1 MVLIISGKG
10 DPKLLNEYQE
20 GDFSAYEL
28 HTGLYTESFF
38 QELFS
43 LPKYI
48 TFIAVH
54 NPSKIK
60 VQESIYPFDLSAPTP
75 IGEESFRVFKKTIK
89 LAKRVNAKIVVVHGA
104 KYDLNQ
110 PKEEAFSLLA
120 CRIKSLDLKDIILC
134 FETDALWHNTFYP
147 QKSLLITED
156 DFIRLDQLLEGNLKI
171 TADIEH
177 LQISFYFS
185 RFIECIGGEKKF
197 TEIYPP
203 NNQIAFEIDIQRF
216 IKQNN
221 LTLPDQ
227 FKKKLASF
235 FIKFKDKI
243 EHIHLNG
250 SDPFNFTFDPETFL
264 PLIGEH
270 LPLGFEDETTKDRFD
285 YNYLTQLFYILPEK
299 KRIHIVIEAW
309 RKNSFEFIFQMLKSK
324 QFLTKHLEYYG
335 PEPCFAN

>member
-10 DPKLLNEYQE
+10 DPKLLNKYQE

-28 HTGLYTESFF
+28 YTGLYTTSFF

-48 TFIAVH
+48 KIIAVH
-54 NPSKIK
+54 NPSKVK
-60 VQESIYPFDLSAPTP
+60 VQESIYNFDLSASTSV
-75 IGEESFRVFKKTIK
+75 GEESFSVFKETVK
-89 LAKRVNAKIVVVHGA
+89 LAERVNAKIVVVHGA
-104 KYDLNQ
+104 RYSSNQ
-110 PKEEAFSLLA
+110 SKEEALSLLA
-120 CRIKSLDLKDIILC
+120 NRIKSLDHKNITLC

-185 RFIECIGGEKKF
+185 RFIESIGGEKTF
-197 TEIYPP
+197 TEIYPQ
-203 NNQIAFEIDIQRF
+203 NNQKDFEIDIQRF
-216 IKQNN
+216 ILQNN
-221 LTLPDQ
+221 LTLSDQ
-227 FKKKLASF
+227 FKKYLTSF
-235 FIKFKDKI
+235 FIRFKDKI

-250 SDPFNFTFDPETFL
+250 SDQFNFIFDPETFL

-270 LPLGFEDETTKDRFD
+270 LPLGFEDKTVKDRFD
-285 YNYLTQLFYILPEK
+285 YQYLIKLFYILPNK
-299 KRIHIVIEAW
+299 KLIHIIIEAW
-309 RKNSFEFIFQMLKSK
+309 RKNSFEFIFEMRKSK
-324 QFLTKHLEYYG
+324 NFLTQQIEHYG
-335 PEPCFAN
+335 PEFRFTN